1 VGILAPLFLI
11 GLAALA
17 APLILHLVR
26 RTPRGQQTFSSLM
39 FLTPSPP
46 RLTRRSRLDQILL
59 LLLRLGALALLAL
72 AFARPFLREAA
83 TLATTDL
90 AKRRVAIAI
99 DASASMRRAD
109 LWQQAMATAQ
119 AELDDLSPHDE
130 VALFTF
136 TESLQTVVPFDSAAA
151 GGTSTA
157 TFDVVRQR
165 LSKLRPT
172 WQTADLGSALVA
184 LAGEMDAAGDAQQIA
199 AEPQIVLISDFQQS
213 SKTGALQGFEWPDA
227 VRVVA
232 RPVQPQRT
240 SNAYVHLLPSEEDAT
255 DADPRVRVVNAS
267 DSTADQFF
275 VGWGR
280 ADPPRPA
287 KGKSAQ
293 AKSAAETAIYVPPG
307 QSRVVRLPRPAGEAT
322 DRLMLRGDDHDFDNT
337 HYVVPREPQAVKLLY
352 IGADSADD
360 VQGMQ
365 YYLRLGVAGDPLRQV
380 EVLELKDG
388 NPQPLLAGDPPPLV
402 VATRELDEA
411 LARALREHVERGGT
425 LVLAPRDLQAAKSLP
440 QALAGIELGEEP
452 LAEEDDF
459 ALLGEIDFTHPLFAA
474 LSGPRY
480 SDFTKIHFWRHRPVV
495 LGSTATVRAIA
506 RFENGDPAVLEQA
519 PTGDAG
525 RILVFASGW
534 HPDDSQL
541 ALSSKFVAL
550 VGSLLDLAFGGAPR
564 AAGLTVGEPAALTF
578 KQPAAAANVQTP
590 SGDTVKTVAGAE
602 HFSATN
608 EPGVYRATSAE
619 DEIRFAV
626 NLATTEG
633 NTAPLPMEQ
642 LEQLGVRMGT
652 QLTRAERLS
661 RIRQQRD
668 TELEGR
674 QKVWRWMLVGVLGLL
689 VLETWWASRAAAEQD
704 TKSQQAWESA

>member
-1 VGILAPLFLI
+1 VGILAPLFLL

-59 LLLRLGALALLAL
+59 LLLRLAALAFLAL

-83 TLATTDL
+83 TLATSDL
-90 AKRRVAIAI
+90 PKRRVAIAI

-109 LWQQAMATAQ
+109 LWQQAIGAAQ
-119 AELDDLSPHDE
+119 AELDNLAPHDE

-136 TESLQTVVPFDSAAA
+136 TEGLQPIVPFQ
-151 GGTSTA
+151 A
-157 TFDVVRQR
+157 TGDASQATTIQVIRQQ
-165 LSKLRPT
+165 LAKLRPT

-184 LAGEMDAAGDAQQIA
+184 LAGEMDAAGDARQIA

-213 SKTGALQGFEWPDA
+213 SQTSALQGFEWPDA
-227 VRVVA
+227 VRVVSRA
-232 RPVQPQRT
+232 VQPKRT

-267 DSTADQFF
+267 DSAADQFF
-275 VGWGR
+275 VSWSR
-280 ADPPRPA
+280 AEPPRKPQ
-287 KGKSAQ
+287 GKPSQVKVAG
-293 AKSAAETAIYVPPG
+293 ETAIYVPPG
-307 QSRVVRLPRPAGEAT
+307 QSRVVRLPRPAGEPT
-322 DRLMLRGDDHDFDNT
+322 DRLVLRGDDHDFDNI

-352 IGADSADD
+352 IGEDSAED

-365 YYLRLGVAGDPLRQV
+365 YYLRLAVTGDPLRHV
-380 EVLELKDG
+380 ELLELKEGD
-388 NPQPLLAGDPPPLV
+388 PSPLLTSDPPPLV
-402 VATRELDEA
+402 VTTRELNEA
-411 LARALREHVERGGT
+411 TLQALREHVGRGGT
-425 LVLAPRDLQAAKSLP
+425 LVLVPRDSKAAESLP
-440 QALAGIELGEEP
+440 RMLDGIELREEQT
-452 LAEEDDF
+452 AGEDDF
-459 ALLGEIDFTHPLFAA
+459 SLLGEIDFAHPLFAA

-480 SDFTKIHFWRHRPVV
+480 SDFTKVHFWRHRPVV
-495 LGSTATVRAIA
+495 LDPSSPARAIA

-519 PTGDAG
+519 PAGKAG
-525 RILVFASGW
+525 RILVFNSGW

-550 VGSLLDLAFGGAPR
+550 VGGMLDLAFGGAPR
-564 AAGLTVGEPAALTF
+564 AAGLTVGEPAALNL
-578 KQPAAAANVQTP
+578 QQTTDATVRKP
-590 SGDTVKTVAGAE
+590 NGDTVKVAAGAE
-602 HFSATN
+602 SFGETD
-608 EPGVYRATSAE
+608 EPGVYRASSASE
-619 DEIRFAV
+619 EIRFAV
-626 NLATTEG
+626 NLPLAES
-633 NTAPLPMEQ
+633 NTAPLAMEQ

-652 QLTRAERLS
+652 QLSRAERLS
-661 RIRQQRD
+661 RIRQERD

-689 VLETWWASRAAAEQD
+689 VVETWWASRAAAEQD
-704 TKSQQAWESA
+704 AQSQQAWESV